1 LYKCIHVS
9 VEVLSSEALSLKLS
23 KKLPFLSFSVVWA
36 MLLRAA
42 HQGARALRAVLPEPR
57 LAAGLSRSGDDP
69 YREGQ
74 TRQLR
79 SRVKLL
85 AQGSS
90 FARTLTAISPA
101 FKASPSSRG

>member
-1 LYKCIHVS
+1 MYKCIYVS
-9 VEVLSSEALSLKLS
+9 VAVLSSEALSLKLS
-23 KKLPFLSFSVVWA
+23 KKLPFLSFSIVWA

-57 LAAGLSRSGDDP
+57 LAGLSRSGDDP